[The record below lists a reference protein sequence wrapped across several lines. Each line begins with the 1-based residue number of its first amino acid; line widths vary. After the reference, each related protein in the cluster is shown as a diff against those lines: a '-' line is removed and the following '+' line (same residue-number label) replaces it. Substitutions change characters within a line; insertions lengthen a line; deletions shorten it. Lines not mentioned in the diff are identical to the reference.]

1 MKIYVIGIGLIG
13 GSMALE
19 LKNLY
24 HDFEII
30 GVDSNDK
37 HIVEA
42 LTLGVID
49 RKGTLNDLA
58 EADRVILSV
67 PVKESLHLLPLLL
80 TQLNDNALLW
90 DVGSTKEQLCKS
102 VEVHPKRDQYL
113 AAHPIAGTEFSGPK
127 AAHLGLFRGKPQI
140 LCEAKKTRADLLIWT
155 KTVFRQMGMY
165 LRFMD
170 PKDHDRHM
178 ACVSHLSHVSS
189 FMLGK
194 TVLEQ
199 EADEQNIFD
208 LAGSGFES
216 TVRLAKSSPDM
227 WAPIFEQ
234 NKENVLD
241 ILSAYIKNLE
251 EFKSKLE
258 ANDIADLHQQM
269 KNTNQLTTILNGIK
283 HNN

>member
-19 LKNLY
+19 LKQLY
-24 HDFEII
+24 KDCSII
-30 GVDSNDK
+30 GVDQSEG
-37 HIVEA
+37 HLEEA
-42 LTLGVID
+42 LSLGIIDQKGSLDTL
-49 RKGTLNDLA
+49 A
-58 EADRVILSV
+58 SADRVILSI
-67 PVKESLHLLPLLL
+67 PVKESLLLLPGLLD
-80 TQLNDNALLW
+80 QLNDNALLW
-90 DVGSTKEQLCKS
+90 DVGSTKEQLCQ
-102 VEVHPKRDQYL
+102 VVATHPKRDQYL

-127 AAHLGLFRGKPQI
+127 AAHLGLYTGKPQI
-140 LCEAKKTRADLLIWT
+140 LCEAKKTRADLLTWS
-155 KTVFRQMGMY
+155 KTTFRQMGMY

-170 PKDHDRHM
+170 PQEHDRHM
-178 ACVSHLSHVSS
+178 ACVSHLSHISS

-227 WAPIFEQ
+227 WAPI
-234 NKENVLD
+234 
-241 ILSAYIKNLE
+241 SYITNLE
-251 EFKSKLE
+251 HFRSKL
-258 ANDIADLHQQM
+258 AADAFDDLHQQM
-269 KNTNQLTTILNGIK
+269 KHTNQLTTILNGIK

>member
-19 LKNLY
+19 LKALLSEA
-24 HDFEII
+24 EIV
-30 GVDSNDK
+30 GVDHNDL
-37 HIVEA
+37 HIEEA
-42 LTLGVID
+42 LNLGIID
-49 RKGTLNDLA
+49 RKGEIENIG
-58 EADRVILSV
+58 EADRVILSI
-67 PVKESLHLLPLLL
+67 PVKESLRLLPQLLN
-80 TQLNDNALLW
+80 QLNENALLW
-90 DVGSTKEQLCKS
+90 DVGSTKEQLCKV
-102 VEVHPKRDQYL
+102 VENHPKRDQYL

-127 AAHLGLFRGKPQI
+127 AAQKELFSGKPQI
-140 LCEAKKTRADLLIWT
+140 LCEAKLTRADLLLWS
-155 KTVFRQMGMY
+155 KTIFRQMGMY

-170 PKDHDRHM
+170 PKEHDRHM
-178 ACVSHLSHVSS
+178 ACVSHLSHISS

-241 ILSAYIKNLE
+241 ILSAYIENLE
-251 EFKSKLE
+251 QFKRQLSQD
-258 ANDIADLHQQM
+258 NYDDLHQQM
-269 KNTNQLTTILNGIK
+269 KHTNQLTTILNGIK

>member
-19 LKNLY
+19 LKQLY
-24 HDFEII
+24 KDCSII
-30 GVDSNDK
+30 GVDQSEG
-37 HIVEA
+37 HLEEA
-42 LTLGVID
+42 LSLGIIDQKGSLDTL
-49 RKGTLNDLA
+49 A
-58 EADRVILSV
+58 SADRVILSI
-67 PVKESLHLLPLLL
+67 PVKESLLLLPGLLD
-80 TQLNDNALLW
+80 QLNDNALLW
-90 DVGSTKEQLCKS
+90 DVGSTKEQLCQVVAS
-102 VEVHPKRDQYL
+102 HPKRDQYL

-127 AAHLGLFRGKPQI
+127 AAHLGLYTGKPQI
-140 LCEAKKTRADLLIWT
+140 LCEAKKTRADLLTWS
-155 KTVFRQMGMY
+155 KTTFRQMGMY

-170 PKDHDRHM
+170 PQEHDRHM
-178 ACVSHLSHVSS
+178 ACVSHLSHISS

-234 NKENVLD
+234 NKENVLE
-241 ILSAYIKNLE
+241 ILSAYITNLE
-251 EFKSKLE
+251 DFRTKL
-258 ANDIADLHQQM
+258 AADAFDDLHQQM
-269 KNTNQLTTILNGIK
+269 KHTNQLTTILNGIK

>member
-13 GSMALE
+13 GSMALDLRLLNE
-19 LKNLY
+19 
-24 HDFEII
+24 DFEII
-30 GVDSNDK
+30 GVDFNQVHLD
-37 HIVEA
+37 EA
-42 LTLGVID
+42 LDLGIID
-49 RKGTLNDLA
+49 RVGKIEDVH
-58 EADRVILSV
+58 EADRVILSI
-67 PVKESLHLLPLLL
+67 PVKESLRLLPSLLD
-80 TQLNDNALLW
+80 QLSDHALLW
-90 DVGSTKEQLCKS
+90 DVGSTKEQLCKV
-102 VEVHPKRDQYL
+102 VENHPKRDQYL

-127 AAHLGLFRGKPQI
+127 AAHLGLFNGKPQI
-140 LCEAKKTRADLLIWT
+140 LCEAKKTRADLLTWS
-155 KTVFRQMGMY
+155 KTTFRQMGMY

-170 PKDHDRHM
+170 PHEHDRHM

-234 NKENVLD
+234 NKENILD

-251 EFKSKLE
+251 DFKSKLAE
-258 ANDIADLHQQM
+258 DAFEDLYQQM